1 MRTLFRKWVWRMA
14 LRDARRGLKP
24 LLLSMS
30 CVILG
35 VASIV
40 VAFSFRDNLQSSIRT
55 QSKSLLGADLA
66 IDSREPFSQEAE
78 ALIASLGGDQSRQI
92 GFASMAYFPGSG
104 ASRLV
109 QVRAISGKFPYY
121 GALETE
127 PPSAVQQF
135 QDGPNALV
143 DENVMLQ
150 FNARVGDRLKIGDQE
165 FRIAGKLRKIPGET
179 LAFSLISP
187 RVYIPIAY
195 LDGTQLIQR
204 GSLVR
209 YRVYFKLDAQADV
222 DQLVQRI
229 SPDLQRLQLQAD
241 TVSRRTAAI
250 SAAIENLSRYLRLAV
265 FVAVL
270 LAGVGVASGVHV
282 YAKEKTPSVAVL
294 RCIGANPAETVM
306 VYLIQVL
313 MLTLGGSLVGAL
325 LGASLSFLLPVALKD
340 FLPVN
345 AVMVIAPFGIVVGLL
360 VGLGTALLFSL
371 IPLLPL
377 RKISPLLALRSSYEA
392 GQRYKDPLLWLV
404 FFAILAAVAG
414 FAVTTTASWFFGLWF
429 TAGVMFAFGL
439 LVAVARGVAILMSK
453 VAPGFLSFPWRQ
465 GLANLHRP
473 NNQTTAVMLAIG
485 LGTFLLV
492 TLYNVRS
499 ALMSQVVQRS
509 GKGEPNLVLFDVQ
522 QQQRRDIEELV
533 RSFNLGLYAEV
544 PVVTMR
550 LSAVKDRRVE
560 EIRADT
566 SARIPSWALRR
577 EYRST
582 YRSRLAGTEQIVAGR
597 WQGKVD
603 GDSQPIPVSLETGIA
618 ETLRV
623 SIGDSLEFEIQGV
636 PLRTRVASLREVDWQ
651 RVQPN
656 FFVVFPEGVL
666 ENAPQF
672 YAVVARA
679 ESAAASANLQR
690 AVVERFPNV
699 SVIDLT
705 LVLNTLD
712 SILGRVSDAIR
723 IVALFTILTGCAVL
737 ASAVLSS
744 RSQRVKESILL
755 RTLGAP
761 RRQIVTSVIAE
772 YVFLGLISA
781 VTGALLAILASWAL
795 SFYFFKTAAALS
807 VGAVVSVPMLVTV
820 ITVLAGALG
829 CWGIFRRSALET
841 LRAEA

>member
-1 MRTLFRKWVWRMA
+1 M
-14 LRDARRGLKP
+14 
-24 LLLSMS
+24 
-30 CVILG
+30 
-35 VASIV
+35 
-40 VAFSFRDNLQSSIRT
+40 
-55 QSKSLLGADLA
+55 
-66 IDSREPFSQEAE
+66 
-78 ALIASLGGDQSRQI
+78 
-92 GFASMAYFPGSG
+92 
-104 ASRLV
+104 
-109 QVRAISGKFPYY
+109 
-121 GALETE
+121 
-127 PPSAVQQF
+127 
-135 QDGPNALV
+135 
-143 DENVMLQ
+143 
-150 FNARVGDRLKIGDQE
+150 
-165 FRIAGKLRKIPGET
+165 
-179 LAFSLISP
+179 
-187 RVYIPIAY
+187 
-195 LDGTQLIQR
+195 
-204 GSLVR
+204 
-209 YRVYFKLDAQADV
+209 
-222 DQLVQRI
+222 
-229 SPDLQRLQLQAD
+229 
-241 TVSRRTAAI
+241 
-250 SAAIENLSRYLRLAV
+250 
-265 FVAVL
+265 
-270 LAGVGVASGVHV
+270 
-282 YAKEKTPSVAVL
+282 
-294 RCIGANPAETVM
+294 
-306 VYLIQVL
+306 
-313 MLTLGGSLVGAL
+313 
-325 LGASLSFLLPVALKD
+325 
-340 FLPVN
+340 
-345 AVMVIAPFGIVVGLL
+345 
-360 VGLGTALLFSL
+360 
-371 IPLLPL
+371 
-377 RKISPLLALRSSYEA
+377 
-392 GQRYKDPLLWLV
+392 
-404 FFAILAAVAG
+404 
-414 FAVTTTASWFFGLWF
+414 TTTASWFFGLWF
-429 TAGVMFAFGL
+429 TAGVTFAFGL

-566 SARIPSWALRR
+566 SSRIPSWALRR

-623 SIGDSLEFEIQGV
+623 RVSAIRWNSRFKGFLCELGSPACGKSIGSACSLTSSWCSRRACWRM
-636 PLRTRVASLREVDWQ
+636 LRSSMPWW
-651 RVQPN
+651 
-656 FFVVFPEGVL
+656 L
-666 ENAPQF
+666 E
-672 YAVVARA
+672 R

-755 RTLGAP
+755 RTLGAT

-807 VGAVVSVPMLVTV
+807 VGAVISVPMVVTV